1 MRDWELEHP
10 DIGWMER
17 TGYPRWMQER
27 DFEEDESPY
36 EPEYGEDWGDED
48 W

>member
-1 MRDWELEHP
+1 MPYPELEHP

-27 DFEEDESPY
+27 DEDEDPY
-36 EPEYGEDWGDED
+36 EPEYGEDYGDED